1 MVDKPRLA
9 FVFPGQGAQ
18 APGMGQ
24 DVFEEYDAARAVYKA
39 ADERLG
45 FAISDLCFEGPEDK
59 LKETAI
65 AQPAIV
71 TTSLAYLAA
80 LRDMEVLPQP
90 DFVAG
95 HSLGEYTALAAAGV
109 LEVADAVQLAALR
122 GRLMHLASMQS
133 PGAMAAVL
141 GVDEATLKQIADES
155 GVFVANY
162 NCPGQVVISGAK
174 EKMAVAAEALAA
186 KGAKVVPLAVSGA
199 FHTPLMA
206 PAAEGLAR
214 VVERLTFKD
223 ATIPIIANT
232 TGEPITAAADIKTEL
247 LTQLTTSVY
256 WQKSVEYMIR
266 AGVTTFIEIG
276 PGKVLSGLIRR
287 VNRDVKTINISEAQA
302 IKNLQANPWN

>member
-1 MVDKPRLA
+1 MDKPRLA

-24 DVFEEYDAARAVYKA
+24 DVFDEYDAARAVFKA

-45 FAISDLCFEGPEDK
+45 FAISELSFEGPEDK

-71 TTSLAYLAA
+71 ATSLAYLAA
-80 LRDMEVLPQP
+80 IRDMEVLPQP

-109 LEVADAVQLAALR
+109 LDIADVVQLAALR
-122 GRLMHLASMQS
+122 GRLMQLASQQF
-133 PGAMAAVL
+133 PGSMAAVL
-141 GVDEATLKQIADES
+141 GFDEANLVEVAGEAGI
-155 GVFVANY
+155 FVANY
-162 NCPGQVVISGAK
+162 NSPGQVVISGDRD
-174 EKMAVAAEALAA
+174 KMAKAAEILAA
-186 KGAKVVPLAVSGA
+186 KGARVVPLAVSGA

-206 PAAEGLAR
+206 PAAEGLAK

-223 ATIPIIANT
+223 AVIPIIANT
-232 TGEPITAAADIKTEL
+232 TGKPITAAADIKAEL
-247 LTQLTTSVY
+247 LKQLTTSVY
-256 WQKSVEYMIR
+256 WQKSVEYMIG
-266 AGVTTFIEIG
+266 AGVTTFVEIG

-287 VNRDVKTINISEAQA
+287 INRDAKTINISESQA
-302 IKNLQANPWN
+302 IKNLQATTWN

>member
-1 MVDKPRLA
+1 VDKPRLA

-24 DVFEEYDAARAVYKA
+24 DVYEEYDAAKAVFKT
-39 ADERLG
+39 ADGRLG
-45 FAISDLCFEGPEDK
+45 FAISNLCFEGPEDK

-80 LRDMEVLPQP
+80 VRDMEILPQP
-90 DFVAG
+90 EFVAG

-122 GRLMHLASMQS
+122 GRLMHLAALQS
-133 PGAMAAVL
+133 PGSMAAVL
-141 GVDEATLKQIADES
+141 GIDEAVLKQIAGDA
-155 GVFVANY
+155 GVYIANY
-162 NCPGQVVISGAK
+162 NSPGQVVISGDK
-174 EKMAVAAEALAA
+174 DKMATAAETLAA

-206 PAAEGLAR
+206 AAADGLSK

-223 ATIPIIANT
+223 AVIPIIANT
-232 TGEPITAAADIKTEL
+232 SGEPITAAADIKAEL
-247 LTQLTTSVY
+247 LKQLTTSVY
-256 WQKSVEYMIR
+256 WQKSVEYMVA
-266 AGVTTFIEIG
+266 AGINTFIEIG

-287 VNRDVKTINISEAQA
+287 INRDVKTINISEAQS
-302 IKNLQANPWN
+302 IKNLQATAWS

>member
-1 MVDKPRLA
+1 MDKPRLA

-24 DVFEEYDAARAVYKA
+24 DVYEEYDAAKAVFKA

-45 FAISDLCFEGPEDK
+45 FAISELCFEGPEDK

-80 LRDMEVLPQP
+80 LREMEVLPEP
-90 DFVAG
+90 EFVAG

-109 LEVADAVQLAALR
+109 LDVADTVQLAALR
-122 GRLMHLASMQS
+122 GRMMHLAAIES
-133 PGAMAAVL
+133 PGTMSAVL
-141 GVDEATLKQIADES
+141 GIDELSLKQVVAET
-155 GVFVANY
+155 GVYVANY
-162 NCPGQVVISGAK
+162 NCPGQVVISG
-174 EKMAVAAEALAA
+174 EKDKMTAAGEALMA

-206 PAAEGLAR
+206 PAADGLAK
-214 VVERLTFKD
+214 VIERLAFKD
-223 ATIPIIANT
+223 AAIPIIANT
-232 TGEPITAAADIKTEL
+232 TGEPLTAADDIKAEL
-247 LTQLTTSVY
+247 LKQLTTSVY
-256 WQKSVEYMIR
+256 WQKSVEYMIA
-266 AGVTTFIEIG
+266 AGINTFVEIG

-287 VNRDVKTINISEAQA
+287 VNRDVKTINISDTQA
-302 IKNLQANPWN
+302 IKNLQATTWT

>member
-1 MVDKPRLA
+1 VDKPRLA

-24 DVFEEYDAARAVYKA
+24 DVYEEYDAAKAVFKA

-45 FAISDLCFEGPEDK
+45 FAISELCFEGPEDK

-80 LRDMEVLPQP
+80 VRDMEILPQP
-90 DFVAG
+90 EFVAG

-122 GRLMHLASMQS
+122 GRLMHLASLQA
-133 PGAMAAVL
+133 PGSMAAVL
-141 GVDEATLKQIADES
+141 GIDEAGVKQVVGDV
-155 GVFVANY
+155 GVYIANY
-162 NCPGQVVISGAK
+162 NSPGQVVISGDK
-174 EKMAVAAEALAA
+174 DKMSIAAEALAA

-206 PAAEGLAR
+206 AAAEGLSK

-223 ATIPIIANT
+223 AVIPIIANT
-232 TGEPITAAADIKTEL
+232 TGEPISAAADIKAEL
-247 LTQLTTSVY
+247 LKQLTTSVY
-256 WQKSVEYMIR
+256 WQKSVEYMVA
-266 AGVTTFIEIG
+266 AGINTFIEIG

-287 VNRDVKTINISEAQA
+287 INRDVKTINISEAQA
-302 IKNLQANPWN
+302 IKNLQATTWS